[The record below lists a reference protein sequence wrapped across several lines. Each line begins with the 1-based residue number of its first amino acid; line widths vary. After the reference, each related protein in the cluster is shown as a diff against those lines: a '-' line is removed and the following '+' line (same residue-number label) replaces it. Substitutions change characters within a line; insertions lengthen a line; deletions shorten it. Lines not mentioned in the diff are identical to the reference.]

1 MLLLC
6 AHLLILES
14 LSLNLSDN
22 FDNIEAST
30 LSESINNSKTS
41 LDFAS
46 LNLHKDLLKN
56 LVTLG
61 YQEMTPIQA
70 QSLPHMLAGKDLI
83 GQGKTGSGKTA
94 AFGLALLEK
103 LQVKRFRIQ
112 SMVLCPTRELADQV
126 AKEIRNLARA
136 VHNIK
141 VLTLCGGTPFGPQIG
156 SLEHGAHV
164 IVGTPGRIEEH
175 VIKGTL
181 KLDDLNLLIL
191 DEADRMLEM
200 GFEAALDNIIER
212 TPLDRQTLLFSATF
226 PKQIQAI
233 SESIMTDPV
242 IVQVAASEEPSSISQ
257 EFFHIE
263 NDVER
268 FEALRLLLLDNPV
281 ESAVVFC
288 NTKKETQAVCNKLH
302 DDGFSVLALH
312 GDLEQRDRDQTLLRF
327 ANKSVAILVATDVAA
342 RGLDID
348 SLDLVVN
355 YHIAHDAEVH
365 IHRIGRTGR
374 AGAQGKAISLFS
386 DKESYKVGLIEDG
399 LEKVIQPAL
408 LPSIDVLKNSRAQA
422 KMSTIQIDGGKKQ
435 KVRPGD
441 ILGALTAKASS
452 TKNGGADITGQDVG
466 KINVQDIKSYV
477 AVNKKVLK
485 IALRKLAEGKMKG
498 RNFKVRHLTL

>member
-1 MLLLC
+1 M
-6 AHLLILES
+6 S
-14 LSLNLSDN
+14 V
-22 FDNIEAST
+22 T
-30 LSESINNSKTS
+30 TNNGKSPLAFS
-41 LDFAS
+41 S

-56 LVTLG
+56 LTSLG

-70 QSLPHMLAGKDLI
+70 QSLPEMLVGKDVI
-83 GQGKTGSGKTA
+83 AQAKTGSGKTA

-126 AKEIRNLARA
+126 ATEIRKLARA

-156 SLEHGAHV
+156 SLEHGAHI

-181 KLDDLNLLIL
+181 KLDDLNLLVL

-242 IVQVAASEEPSSISQ
+242 MVQVSASEDQSNISQ
-257 EFFHIE
+257 QFYAIE
-263 NDVER
+263 NEIER
-268 FEALRLLLLDNPV
+268 FEALRLLLLANPV
-281 ESAVVFC
+281 ESTVIFC
-288 NTKKETQAVCNKLH
+288 NTKKETQAVCNNLH

-327 ANKSVAILVATDVAA
+327 ANKSATILVATDVAA

-355 YHIAHDAEVH
+355 YHIAHDSEVH

-386 DKESYKVGLIEDG
+386 DKERYKVGLIEDT
-399 LEKVIQPAL
+399 LDQVIKPQL
-408 LPSIDVLKNSRAQA
+408 LPSTEVLNNARTQA

-441 ILGALTAKASS
+441 ILGALTSKS
-452 TKNGGADITGQDVG
+452 TDPKKGAAEVQGKEVG
-466 KINVQDIKSYV
+466 KINVLDNKSYV

-485 IALRKLAEGKMKG
+485 VALKKLSTGKMKG
-498 RNFKVRHLTL
+498 RTYKVRHLTV

>member
-1 MLLLC
+1 MS
-6 AHLLILES
+6 ASTNNGKGTIAFS
-14 LSLNLSDN
+14 SLN
-22 FDNIEAST
+22 I
-30 LSESINNSKTS
+30 
-41 LDFAS
+41 
-46 LNLHKDLLKN
+46 HQDLLKN
-56 LVTLG
+56 LSSLG

-70 QSLPHMLAGKDLI
+70 QSLPEMLVGKDVI
-83 GQGKTGSGKTA
+83 AQAKTGSGKTA

-103 LQVKRFRIQ
+103 LKVKRFRIQ

-126 AKEIRNLARA
+126 AKEIRKLARA

-156 SLEHGAHV
+156 SLEHGAHI

-181 KLDDLNLLIL
+181 KLDDLNLLVL

-212 TPLDRQTLLFSATF
+212 TPLERQTLLFSATF

-233 SESIMTDPV
+233 SESIMTEPV
-242 IVQVAASEEPSSISQ
+242 IVKVSASEDQSNISQ
-257 EFFHIE
+257 QFFHVE
-263 NDVER
+263 NDEER
-268 FEALRLLLLDNPV
+268 FEALRLLLLSNPV
-281 ESAVVFC
+281 ESTAIFC
-288 NTKKETQAVCNKLH
+288 NTKKETQAVCNNLR

-327 ANKSVAILVATDVAA
+327 SNKSAAILVATDVAA

-348 SLDLVVN
+348 ALDLVVN
-355 YHIAHDAEVH
+355 YHIAHDSEVH

-386 DKESYKVGLIEDG
+386 DKESYKVGLIEDA
-399 LEKVIQPAL
+399 LEQTIKPEL
-408 LPSIDVLKNSRAQA
+408 LPSLDVLNNARAQSR
-422 KMSTIQIDGGKKQ
+422 MSTIQIDGGKKQ

-441 ILGALTAKASS
+441 ILGALTS
-452 TKNGGADITGQDVG
+452 KNTGAEITGKDVG
-466 KINVQDIKSYV
+466 KINVLDNKAYV

-485 IALRKLAEGKMKG
+485 IALRKLADGKMKG
-498 RNFKVRHLTL
+498 RSFKVRHLTV

>member
-1 MLLLC
+1 M
-6 AHLLILES
+6 S
-14 LSLNLSDN
+14 V
-22 FDNIEAST
+22 ST
-30 LSESINNSKTS
+30 TNGKAQLAFS
-41 LDFAS
+41 S

-56 LVTLG
+56 LSSLG
-61 YQEMTPIQA
+61 YNEMTPIQA
-70 QSLPHMLAGKDLI
+70 QSLPEMLAGNDVI
-83 GQGKTGSGKTA
+83 AQAKTGSGKTA

-103 LQVKRFRIQ
+103 LKVKQFRIQ

-126 AKEIRNLARA
+126 AKEIRTLARA

-156 SLEHGAHV
+156 SLEHGAHI

-181 KLDDLNLLIL
+181 VLDNLNLLIL

-212 TPLDRQTLLFSATF
+212 TPLERQTLLFSATF

-242 IVQVAASEEPSSISQ
+242 MVKVTASEDQSNITQQFYAIDSE
-257 EFFHIE
+257 
-263 NDVER
+263 DER

-281 ESAVVFC
+281 ESTVIFC
-288 NTKKETQAVCNKLH
+288 NTKKETQAVCDNLH
-302 DDGFSVLALH
+302 DDGFSVMALH

-327 ANKSVAILVATDVAA
+327 ANKSAAILVATDVAA

-355 YHIAHDAEVH
+355 YHIAHDSEVH

-374 AGAQGKAISLFS
+374 AGATGKAISLFS
-386 DKESYKVGLIEDG
+386 DKESYKVGLIEDT
-399 LEKVIQPAL
+399 LEQVIKPEL
-408 LPSIDVLKNSRAQA
+408 LPSTEVLNNAKVQA

-441 ILGALTAKASS
+441 ILGALTAKAANS
-452 TKNGGADITGQDVG
+452 KNSGAEITGKDVG
-466 KINVQDIKSYV
+466 KINVLDNKAYV

-485 IALRKLAEGKMKG
+485 NALRKLSTGKMKG
-498 RNFKVRHLTL
+498 RTYKVRHLSV